1 MLGGRYQRG
10 IDYLVAVCVT
20 ALVLLGREAVAGLL
34 GSLDPFLPFIGA
46 VLIASWQG
54 GLRPGLLA
62 TLLSVVATDFFFV
75 PPVFSLQIAKFAHG
89 GDLLLFI
96 VLGVLISS
104 LSEKRLRLVHQLR
117 KADRTK
123 DEFLATLAH
132 ELRNPLAPISNSI
145 EFLRLNP
152 TADPNVRKLRDII
165 KRQVDQMTRL
175 VDDLLDISR
184 ITARQA

>member
-10 IDYLVAVCVT
+10 IDYLLAVCVT

-34 GSLDPFLPFIGA
+34 GRSDPFLPFIGA

-62 TLLSVVATDFFFV
+62 TLLSAVATDFFFV
-75 PPVFSLQIAKFAHG
+75 PPVFSLQIAKFVHG

-104 LSEKRLRLVHQLR
+104 LSEKRLRLVRQLR
-117 KADRTK
+117 DADRTQGRIPGYAGPRAAEPAGA
-123 DEFLATLAH
+123 DRQLDRVSPAQSDARSEACRSWATSSSG
-132 ELRNPLAPISNSI
+132 RW
-145 EFLRLNP
+145 
-152 TADPNVRKLRDII
+152 I
-165 KRQVDQMTRL
+165 K
-175 VDDLLDISR
+175 
-184 ITARQA
+184 